1 MQDIEKY
8 VLRLADN
15 ALILS
20 HRLSEWCSKGPTLE
34 EDIAIS
40 NISLDLLGRANSL
53 LEYSAKINGKKSA
66 DDYAFKRSEREFY
79 NFQICELENG
89 HFGDTII
96 RQFLFDCHASLFF
109 NKLSESKDETLSA
122 IALKSIKEI
131 NYHLRHS
138 RNWVVRLG
146 DGTKLSKEKIQ
157 LSLNNIWKYT
167 GELFEMDELDNKM
180 LKNQIGVNNK
190 ELKKQWDII
199 VNETLEKAKLIRPED
214 GFMMTGSKNGIH
226 TELLGKILSEMQ
238 YIPRAYPDAKW

>member
-199 VNETLEKAKLIRPED
+199 VNETLEKAKLNRPED
-214 GFMMTGSKNGIH
+214 SFMMTGSKNGIH

>member
-1 MQDIEKY
+1 MHDIEKY

-199 VNETLEKAKLIRPED
+199 VNETLEKAKLNRPED

>member
-1 MQDIEKY
+1 MHDIEKY

-131 NYHLRHS
+131 NYHFRHS

-180 LKNQIGVNNK
+180 LKNQIGVDNK

>member
-1 MQDIEKY
+1 MHDIEKY

-146 DGTKLSKEKIQ
+146 DGTKLSNEKIQ

-180 LKNQIGVNNK
+180 LKNQIGVDNK
-190 ELKKQWDII
+190 ELKEQWDII
-199 VNETLEKAKLIRPED
+199 VNETLEKAKLKRPED
-214 GFMMTGSKNGIH
+214 VFMMTGSKKGIH

>member
-40 NISLDLLGRANSL
+40 NISLDLLGRANSF

-180 LKNQIGVNNK
+180 LKNQIGVDNK